1 MRIWCCWLILA
12 FVLTCAAGWGLSP
25 AAREK
30 ILQLKE
36 KYRHENG
43 TASAANFRETARQLR
58 QKLQKST
65 AATPPAQAAETV
77 AAVATLKAAGKPEM
91 QPATGNEAILP
102 VVAAIQIPASQP
114 QILAES
120 FEQTDSAL
128 RPEQLPGNEAVSG
141 ARRANAYPEGSFGE
155 FVVVMIALVVLLSLT
170 GHLAGPLLG
179 SMEPGGGVKNIFA
192 TVAGGGLVL
201 GIMVLLNEIWQKH
214 LPIVA
219 VLFFCMICPKG
230 LDQAFSS
237 GVGCLSML
245 AALVFL
251 APLMLAGNFMLYVVF
266 AFLALFAMR
275 R

>member
-1 MRIWCCWLILA
+1 MRIWRCWLIFG
-12 FVLTCAAGWGLSP
+12 FVLSCATGWGLSP

-36 KYRHENG
+36 KYRHETG
-43 TASAANFRETARQLR
+43 IASSANFRETARKLR
-58 QKLQKST
+58 EKLQKPT
-65 AATPPAQAAETV
+65 AAATPPAEAAETV
-77 AAVATLKAAGKPEM
+77 AAVVTLKTAGKPETPPGTGTIV
-91 QPATGNEAILP
+91 PAGAE
-102 VVAAIQIPASQP
+102 IQIPASQP
-114 QILAES
+114 KILAES
-120 FEQTDSAL
+120 FYQTDSAL
-128 RPEQLPGNEAVSG
+128 RPEQLPGSAAVS
-141 ARRANAYPEGSFGE
+141 RAGRDNAYPEASFGE
-155 FVVVMIALVVLLSLT
+155 FVVVMIALIVLLSLS
-170 GHLAGPLLG
+170 GHLVGALPG
-179 SMEPGGGVKNIFA
+179 SMGPGGGVKNIFV

-201 GIMVLLNEIWQKH
+201 GIMFLLNEIWQKH

-237 GVGCLSML
+237 GVGCLAML

>member
-1 MRIWCCWLILA
+1 MRIWRCVLLFT
-12 FVLTCAAGWGLSP
+12 FVLIGAAGWGLSP

-36 KYRHENG
+36 KYRHDAG
-43 TASAANFRETARQLR
+43 TVGTTGFRDLARDLR
-58 QKLQKST
+58 LKLQKEAEEKARAEAAEKVAAAPVPT
-65 AATPPAQAAETV
+65 AAKIPAAQPAGAAVIAAE
-77 AAVATLKAAGKPEM
+77 AE
-91 QPATGNEAILP
+91 NR
-102 VVAAIQIPASQP
+102 IPASQP
-114 QILAES
+114 EMLAES
-120 FEQTDSAL
+120 FDQTTSAP
-128 RPEQLPGNEAVSG
+128 RPETAPGNVAVSTAG
-141 ARRANAYPEGSFGE
+141 GGRQNSDGSFGE
-155 FVVVMIALVVLLSLT
+155 FVLVMLGLVVLLSLS

-179 SMEPGGGVKNIFA
+179 SMGPGGGMKNIFA
-192 TVAGGGLVL
+192 AVVGGGLVL

-237 GVGCLSML
+237 GVGCLAML

>member
-1 MRIWCCWLILA
+1 MRIWCCWLILG

-36 KYRHENG
+36 KYRHETG
-43 TASAANFRETARQLR
+43 TASAANFRETARKLR
-58 QKLQKST
+58 EKLQKPT
-65 AATPPAQAAETV
+65 AATPPAEAAETA
-77 AAVATLKAAGKPEM
+77 AAVVTLKTAGKPET
-91 QPATGNEAILP
+91 QPATGTIIPA
-102 VVAAIQIPASQP
+102 VAEIQIPARQP

-128 RPEQLPGNEAVSG
+128 KPEQLPGNAAVS
-141 ARRANAYPEGSFGE
+141 RAGRDNAYPEASFGE
-155 FVVVMIALVVLLSLT
+155 FVVVMIALIVLLSLS
-170 GHLAGPLLG
+170 GHLVGALPG
-179 SMEPGGGVKNIFA
+179 SMGPGGGVKNIFA

-201 GIMVLLNEIWQKH
+201 GIMFLLNEIWQKH

-237 GVGCLSML
+237 GVGCLTML

>member
-1 MRIWCCWLILA
+1 MRIWRCWLILG

-36 KYRHENG
+36 KYRHETG

-58 QKLQKST
+58 EKLQKPT
-65 AATPPAQAAETV
+65 AATPPAEAAETA
-77 AAVATLKAAGKPEM
+77 AAVVTLKTAGKPETP
-91 QPATGNEAILP
+91 PATGTIVPA
-102 VVAAIQIPASQP
+102 VAEIQIPASQP

-128 RPEQLPGNEAVSG
+128 KPEQLPGNAAVSREG
-141 ARRANAYPEGSFGE
+141 RDNAYPEASFGE
-155 FVVVMIALVVLLSLT
+155 FVVVMIALIVLLSLS
-170 GHLAGPLLG
+170 GHLVGALPG
-179 SMEPGGGVKNIFA
+179 SMGPGGGVKNIFA

-201 GIMVLLNEIWQKH
+201 GIMFLLNEIWQKH

-237 GVGCLSML
+237 GVGCLAML

>member
-1 MRIWCCWLILA
+1 MYEEHAGNLDITETVSGGRGKSDENLVLLA
-12 FVLTCAAGWGLSP
+12 DFWFLFYP
-25 AAREK
+25 ARRGGGA
-30 ILQLKE
+30 
-36 KYRHENG
+36 
-43 TASAANFRETARQLR
+43 TAE
-58 QKLQKST
+58 
-65 AATPPAQAAETV
+65 TPPAEAAETV
-77 AAVATLKAAGKPEM
+77 AAVVTLKTAGKPET
-91 QPATGNEAILP
+91 QPATGTIIPA
-102 VVAAIQIPASQP
+102 VAEIQIPASQP

-128 RPEQLPGNEAVSG
+128 KPEQLPGNATVS
-141 ARRANAYPEGSFGE
+141 RAGHDNAYPEASFGE
-155 FVVVMIALVVLLSLT
+155 FVVVMIALVVMLSLS
-170 GHLAGPLLG
+170 GHLAG
-179 SMEPGGGVKNIFA
+179 SMGPGGGVKNIFA

-201 GIMVLLNEIWQKH
+201 GIMFLLNEIWQKH

-237 GVGCLSML
+237 GVGCLAML